1 MRKSF
6 FSIALCLVLL
16 LSMSTTAFASESGN
30 IKVSYKTKAS
40 DVNMAVDIV
49 WGSME
54 FDYYS
59 GDTKVWNPNT
69 LKYEIE
75 ESGENA
81 GYWKPQETDGDT
93 VTVINHSNVG
103 LKVSVAYTPSE
114 SNGVTGSIENS
125 TFDVAMPVVGSDYD
139 SAPKGSAKVVLD
151 NASVPASW
159 SNEGATTI
167 GSVTVT
173 LESIIIIDATS
184 ITGNELNGILMDVL
198 SNGTTD
204 ISVTLAA
211 DAGEEMFTGIR
222 NALLDSA
229 VADGSI
235 NLTLTGVKWIPYSAF
250 EEVKELKSVS
260 LPDAEVIDSSSFY
273 GCSYLQVINLPKAV
287 TIYADAFYQCDLRS
301 VVLPEVTKLGAR
313 AFESNVN
320 LTEFSAPKATAVYLG
335 HSSDS
340 TWKNCTSLKTLVL
353 SAAGLK
359 LYDTYQG
366 DLTTTNIN
374 LTLNSDQKD
383 NVTVHADGTATWTTT
398 SASTGNPVLSY
409 TFNSITFAD

>member
-1 MRKSF
+1 
-6 FSIALCLVLL
+6 
-16 LSMSTTAFASESGN
+16 
-30 IKVSYKTKAS
+30 
-40 DVNMAVDIV
+40 
-49 WGSME
+49 
-54 FDYYS
+54 
-59 GDTKVWNPNT
+59 
-69 LKYEIE
+69 EIE